1 MSAPRTPD
9 ARPAEGWTI
18 GGLVFA
24 GVAAGVWAVLLAT
37 YTHWWD
43 SPWNWAAGS
52 LSWIVWQID
61 RLLNSL
67 HLRAHIPL
75 VRPTPAPPSDWS
87 PALRWAIAWRDSIAL
102 AAGLFAGIHCGIR
115 AGAAPPAERYVSG
128 RRLVRSP
135 KQYART
141 IRQREAADGLRIHPK
156 IPLSKNRES
165 QHFLLLGLSGSG
177 KTQVV
182 HRLIRNARARGDQ
195 SLVYDYKGDLTAK
208 YLDDATTVLLAPW
221 DARSVAWDIAAD
233 VPDIA
238 SARELAAALIPLP
251 QTGDSKWAAG
261 ARQVLT
267 GLIVAL
273 QTTQPGQWSIHDLSR
288 TVSADGKALA
298 ATLRQYFP
306 EAEPLLADPTRNPG
320 LSYIASLLDHLA
332 PVHDLARLW
341 STDDNARW
349 SVRRWL
355 DGGEAP
361 RVIVGHNEGQAE
373 LSGFMLR
380 AVLRLILQ
388 RLGSP
393 DFQRAPV
400 PTWLFLDEFIQ
411 AGEIEPLLSIA
422 EIARS
427 KDVRAVLACQT
438 ISRLREIYGQNTADA
453 LVDTIG
459 TVLVGRSSGA
469 TAQWASGEAG
479 DQRLDRFQASTSKTG
494 GSTSW
499 QRVKEPTMPPEEFD
513 ARLGTFGRGRYLTNR
528 LLMLAGGDEIG
539 LIDWPLLRV
548 PTVTQAY
555 VPASTATQA
564 ASPPPA
570 TDDRPAAMHDSTEPG
585 QQADDTAQSRVAR
598 LRALRDAQT
607 DSTGATEAE

>member
-1 MSAPRTPD
+1 M
-9 ARPAEGWTI
+9 
-18 GGLVFA
+18 
-24 GVAAGVWAVLLAT
+24 AT
-37 YTHWWD
+37 YTHWWH
-43 SPWNWAAGS
+43 SPWSWAAGS
-52 LSWIVWQID
+52 LSWILWQID
-61 RLLNSL
+61 WLLNSL

-75 VRPTPAPPSDWS
+75 VRPTPAPPPDWS

-102 AAGLFAGIHCGIR
+102 VAGVSAGIYCGIR

-128 RRLVRSP
+128 RQLIESP

-141 IRQREAADGLRIHPK
+141 IRRRETADGLRIHPR

-182 HRLIRNARARGDQ
+182 HRLIRNAMARGDQ

-288 TVSADGKALA
+288 TVSADGKTLA
-298 ATLRQYFP
+298 ATLREYFP
-306 EAEPLLADPTRNPG
+306 EAAPLLADPSRNPG

-341 STDDNARW
+341 SPDDTARW

-355 DGGEAP
+355 GGGEAP
-361 RVIVGHNEGQAE
+361 RVIVGHNEGQTD
-373 LSGFMLR
+373 LSGFLLR
-380 AVLRLILQ
+380 AVLRLVLQ

-393 DFQRAPV
+393 DFECAPT

-411 AGEIEPLLSIA
+411 AGKLEPILSIT

-438 ISRLREIYGQNTADA
+438 ISRLREIYGQNSADA
-453 LVDTIG
+453 LADTIG

-469 TAQWASGEAG
+469 TAQWASDWAG
-479 DQRLDRFQASTSKTG
+479 NQNLDRFQASTSKTG

-499 QRVKEPTMPPEEFD
+499 QRVKEPVMPPEAFD
-513 ARLGTFGRGRYLTNR
+513 ARLGTFGRGRHLTNR
-528 LLMLAGGDEIG
+528 LLMLAGGDEIA

-548 PTVTQAY
+548 PTIAQAY
-555 VPASTATQA
+555 VPAPTPTQTAPPRPVA
-564 ASPPPA
+564 DDRPPA
-570 TDDRPAAMHDSTEPG
+570 TPGRRANTKPAPSPIPVSVERAADRTHDSTEPA
-585 QQADDTAQSRVAR
+585 QQAADTAQSRIQR
-598 LRALRDAQT
+598 LRALRAAQAN
-607 DSTGATEAE
+607 SSGAAGAE